1 MKCDQAQE
9 WFGLVWDLPEDD
21 PERLIFEAHLAEC
34 DRCAEEFRIWEE
46 SETMLRRLQIADAEQ
61 DPDERINRSVM
72 ERIYEE
78 DFWLLPVKDRT
89 YRWSESFRRGVA
101 AAMACCLAMFVCA
114 FVYMAIGSPEKE
126 ATDAQIAKLTGM
138 LDTISSI
145 DGAEPISVEFYQDM
159 PVASISGPVV
169 LTVVPT
175 YPQYWIALSIL
186 GMIMTLLTINWFA
199 RTKH

>member
-101 AAMACCLAMFVCA
+101 AAMACDRQPGEGSNRRANRQADRHAGHDQLDRRRRADQRRVLPGYARGEHQRSRRADRRADLPAILDRAVDPRHDHDAADDQLVRAHEALTAIVCWE
-114 FVYMAIGSPEKE
+114 V
-126 ATDAQIAKLTGM
+126 
-138 LDTISSI
+138 
-145 DGAEPISVEFYQDM
+145 
-159 PVASISGPVV
+159 
-169 LTVVPT
+169 
-175 YPQYWIALSIL
+175 
-186 GMIMTLLTINWFA
+186 
-199 RTKH
+199 RR